1 VDLLAEC
8 RFGFPKPLQEETEL
22 SLELVVSKNTK
33 SVQSDLH
40 TKRNDQ
46 RLNSHNRVM
55 LENWRE
61 NVDLQVIVA
70 ENACAR
76 YMAMYAAKRRTP
88 IEISIRNTKIVCVLI
103 TEC

>member
-22 SLELVVSKNTK
+22 SLELMVGKNTK
-33 SVQSDLH
+33 SVESELH

-55 LENWRE
+55 LENWRA
-61 NVDLQVIVA
+61 NVDLQVIVDERLVQDTWQNMLRK
-70 ENACAR
+70 EN
-76 YMAMYAAKRRTP
+76 P
-88 IEISIRNTKIVCVLI
+88 DRNQHQKY
-103 TEC
+103 